1 MLATIISANDDGLIH
16 MVTNETLSLKKKS
29 MIATMAASTIRS
41 IRPFR
46 ESPAMNWPLPGIS
59 ADASAATNGIA
70 LTEVVVGVVIDRD
83 GR

>member
-1 MLATIISANDDGLIH
+1 
-16 MVTNETLSLKKKS
+16 
-29 MIATMAASTIRS
+29 
-41 IRPFR
+41 
-46 ESPAMNWPLPGIS
+46 MNWPLPGIS